1 MNKKFVKVTAI
12 IISVAFLI
20 GLFAQ
25 FAYMFVFAEP
35 ANRLEA
41 AQAVEKEIRA
51 ESGKRFRV
59 MCEKGIGSYLDIVF
73 SSENMSDFT
82 DRIVIAKELAEYDK
96 NMIKTVSKVK
106 EEISDSQND

>member
-35 ANRLEA
+35 AA
-41 AQAVEKEIRA
+41 SQAVEKEIRA

-73 SSENMSDFT
+73 SSESMSDFT